1 MSQEGQAIDIK
12 ALQDELETLK
22 TSYTDLQGRYS
33 QLEEQHNTYKLDIE
47 FNRDIADVTR
57 SLKDNEVETLK
68 TLKASGNEQAYNMLL
83 DNLKSTPTN
92 TGGLGN
98 FSRGFSSSSQQE
110 ENKANSVDD
119 FTQAINEM
127 KGGN

>member
-1 MSQEGQAIDIK
+1 MSQEGQVIDIK
-12 ALQDELETLK
+12 ALQEELETLK

-33 QLEEQHNTYKLDIE
+33 QLEEQHSTYKLDIE

-83 DNLKSTPTN
+83 DSFRATPTN

-98 FSRGFSSSSQQE
+98 FSRGFSSSSQQQ